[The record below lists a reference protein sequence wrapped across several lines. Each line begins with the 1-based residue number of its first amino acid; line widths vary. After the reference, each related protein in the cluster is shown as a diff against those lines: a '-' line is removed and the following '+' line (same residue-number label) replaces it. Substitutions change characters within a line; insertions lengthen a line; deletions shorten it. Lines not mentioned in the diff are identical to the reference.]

1 MAKKVKKTR
10 KELLK
15 EPDEF
20 ITLTGKLI
28 RLATDHKTK
37 LTYGLGIILALAIII
52 SGVRFFSMRAEIK
65 AAALLDQSM
74 TEYSNLQADKKP
86 QEVYAAVSPGFQN
99 ILKKYG
105 TKNNGKLARLVYA
118 NICYEAGNY
127 EQAIELY
134 NTSQKD
140 FANHPMILHQVLS
153 SLGYAYEQK
162 QDYAMAISYFE
173 KITSAPEH
181 GLQDEAL
188 FHLGRLY
195 DKMGQPQKSKEA
207 YNKLVSDYPDFI
219 YIDVVKEKIAE

>member
-28 RLATDHKTK
+28 RFATDHKTK

-52 SGVRFFSMRAEIK
+52 SGMRFFSIRAENK
-65 AAALLDQSM
+65 ASALLAQSM
-74 TEYSNLQADKKP
+74 TEYSSLQANKKP
-86 QEVYAAVSPGFQN
+86 EEVYTAVSGSFQN

-105 TKNNGKLARLVYA
+105 TKGSGKLARLIYA
-118 NICYEAGNY
+118 NICYDAGHY
-127 EQAIELY
+127 QQAIDLY
-134 NTSQKD
+134 NTSLED
-140 FANHPMILHQVLS
+140 FANHPMIRHQVLS

-162 QDYAMAISYFE
+162 KEYATAISYFE
-173 KITSAPEH
+173 KITSSPDQ
-181 GLQDEAL
+181 GLQGEAL
-188 FHLGRLY
+188 YNLGRLY
-195 DKMGQPQKSKEA
+195 SKLGQPEKSKEA

-219 YIDVVKEKIAE
+219 YIELVKERIAG

>member
-28 RLATDHKTK
+28 RFATDHKTK
-37 LTYGLGIILALAIII
+37 LTYGLGIILAMAIII
-52 SGVRFFSMRAEIK
+52 YGMRFFSMRAENK

-74 TEYSNLQADKKP
+74 TEYSSLQANKKP
-86 QEVYAAVSPGFQN
+86 EEVYTAVSGSFQN

-105 TKNNGKLARLVYA
+105 TKNNGKLARLIYA
-118 NICYEAGNY
+118 NICYDAGNY
-127 EQAIELY
+127 QQAIDLY
-134 NTSQKD
+134 NTSLRD
-140 FANHPMILHQVLS
+140 FANHPMIHHQVLS
-153 SLGYAYEQK
+153 SLGYAHEQK
-162 QDYAMAISYFE
+162 QDYATAVSYFE
-173 KITSAPEH
+173 KISSAPEQI
-181 GLQDEAL
+181 LRDEAL

-195 DKMGQPQKSKEA
+195 NKLGQPEKSKEV

-219 YIDVVKEKIAE
+219 YIDLVKELISG